1 MGGVWVSVWVRVRH
15 KLYVP
20 SPLPSNLPPFQGGT
34 GRGVSEEIYHPSLTL
49 LFQRHRMQHQSPS
62 SAQHRIAPRLTH
74 APYPPRGGLG
84 PGGSCAGGSHT
95 SVHTKPLVLP
105 PQSYVGGDVEGKES
119 ARDWGENGYIPS
131 YIYTYVLAP
140 AMQLGVFGELHELSE
155 HALCHA

>member
-1 MGGVWVSVWVRVRH
+1 MQNKGVCVWVGVRH

-20 SPLPSNLPPFQGGT
+20 SLFHPTYLPS
-34 GRGVSEEIYHPSLTL
+34 RGERAGVCLRTYITL

-62 SAQHRIAPRLTH
+62 SAQHRIVPRLTH
-74 APYPPRGGLG
+74 APYLPRGGLG

-105 PQSYVGGDVEGKES
+105 PQSYVGGDVEGKAS